1 MVQQTKTKIVT
12 LKSKLSRKTLILTGC
27 ALGLI
32 IAGGL
37 AASKEEELEV
47 SETIEDPDTVED

>member
-47 SETIEDPDTVED
+47 SETIEDSDTVED